1 MNTSSSIT
9 FYCRPSKVDRNGNA
23 PIEVAVTLG
32 GERIIS
38 TLPRRC
44 KPKDFRRNMESR
56 TINPI
61 KEYTSVIASK
71 IEALQ
76 LKCLIEGRMFN
87 KEVLRTNIQ
96 YGFCENRDSMG
107 TLFTMFLTSQM
118 KKVNAGSCTLK
129 NYRKYELI
137 RDLFFEKSGIKE
149 ESLVVSVRQRHIVDF
164 NTYLV
169 SIYEQATVAGMMQK
183 LKSVFLYALKNR
195 MIQENPFLGFKII
208 RREKEVEFLTEEEVN
223 RIREVVLPS
232 QRLDEMR
239 DLFLFQCFTSLSY
252 CDMAALVPN
261 DYKTN
266 EYGHIYINKERAK
279 TKIKFVAIL
288 FEDAADIA
296 KKYNYRLPVIS
307 NNKYNQYLKILA
319 ERCGITKPM
328 HTHIG
333 RHTAACYLLNKG
345 LSLEVVAR
353 IMGHATTKITK
364 HYAKLLDNTVFN
376 AVEKVISSD
385 RTTEDDVVQGIN
397 SCEGTVSD
405 SDTI

>member
-9 FYCRPSKVDRNGNA
+9 FYCRPSKADRQGNA
-23 PIEVAVTLG
+23 PIEVAVTLA

-61 KEYTSVIASK
+61 KEYTSTIATK

-96 YGFCENRDSMG
+96 YGFCENRESMG
-107 TLFTMFLTSQM
+107 TLFSMFLASQQ
-118 KKVNAGSCTLK
+118 KKVNAGTSTLR
-129 NYRKYELI
+129 NYRKYEI
-137 RDLFFEKSGIKE
+137 VRDLFFEKSEIKE
-149 ESLVVSVRQRHIVDF
+149 STLVVSVRQRHIVDF

-169 SIYEQATVAGMMQK
+169 SKYEQATTAGMMQK
-183 LKSVFLYALKNR
+183 LKSVFLFALKNK
-195 MIQENPFLGFKII
+195 MIQENPFMGFKIV
-208 RREKEVEFLTEEEVN
+208 RKEKDVEFLTQEEVA
-223 RIREVVLPS
+223 RIRAVELPS
-232 QRLDEMR
+232 KRMDEMR
-239 DLFLFQCFTSLSY
+239 DLFLFQCFTALSY
-252 CDMAALVPN
+252 CDMAALVPE
-261 DYKTN
+261 DYKRN
-266 EYGHIYINKERAK
+266 GYGHIYISKERAK
-279 TKIKFVAIL
+279 TGIKFVAIL
-288 FEDAADIA
+288 FEDAVTIA
-296 KKYNYRLPVIS
+296 EKYNYRLPVIS

-319 ERCGITKPM
+319 ERCNITKPM

-364 HYAKLLDNTVFN
+364 HYAKLLDKSIFV
-376 AVEKVISSD
+376 AVEEVLSSD
-385 RTTEDDVVQGIN
+385 KRLDELPIDN
-397 SCEGTVSD
+397 STY
-405 SDTI
+405 